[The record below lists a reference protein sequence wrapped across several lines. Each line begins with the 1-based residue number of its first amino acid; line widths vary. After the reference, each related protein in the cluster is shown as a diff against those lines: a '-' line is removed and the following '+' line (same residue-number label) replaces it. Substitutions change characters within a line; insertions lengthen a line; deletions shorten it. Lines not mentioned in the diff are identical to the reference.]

1 MPSSDLT
8 QYFFNMESL
17 ISSYED
23 NAAAICLQQDM
34 ALEGPYSLTLDG
46 YAVTDG
52 VATFNS
58 ASRVKIVSGG
68 GLSTVTYTITGTDVD
83 GNPLVESILGPTA
96 EAEVS
101 FTTNYFK
108 TVTEIEV
115 TDGDGSEILGTVG
128 IADGGAVRV
137 FEGAG
142 RIRSIYYS
150 PDGSGSTPV
159 IFYKNAIG
167 GAVGFAYV
175 PKDNVGGNILFP
187 DMGIRFPDSCY
198 LVWPNNS
205 AFRSLSVMVS

>member
-8 QYFFNMESL
+8 QYFFDMESL
-17 ISSYED
+17 SNNYIDS
-23 NAAAICLQQDM
+23 AAAVCLQQDM

-52 VATFNS
+52 VATFIS
-58 ASRVKIVSGG
+58 AAKVKITSGG

-108 TVTEIEV
+108 TVTDIEV

-128 IADGGAVRV
+128 VVEGGVVKV

-150 PDGSGSTPV
+150 PNGSSSTPV
-159 IFYKNAIG
+159 VFYKNSLSG
-167 GAVGFAYV
+167 DVGFSFR
-175 PKDNVGGNILFP
+175 PGGTSTNILFP
-187 DMGIRFPDSCY
+187 DMGVRFPDSCY
-198 LVWPNNS
+198 LVWPDPG
-205 AFRSLSVMVS
+205 AFRSLSVMVA